1 MMVVTMMMVV
11 TGLLDQKTKAG
22 ETSPDSLF
30 RFENDFFGELKG
42 GDRLL
47 KDRKGHAQME
57 KSGTKHVAA
66 DAGRAVEME
75 VGCRHGKRID

>member
-1 MMVVTMMMVV
+1 MMVVIMMVVV

-22 ETSPDSLF
+22 ETSPDGLF

-42 GDRLL
+42 GDSLL
-47 KDRKGHAQME
+47 KDRQGHSQME
-57 KSGTKHVAA
+57 KGGAKHVAA

-75 VGCRHGKRID
+75 VGGRHGKRID